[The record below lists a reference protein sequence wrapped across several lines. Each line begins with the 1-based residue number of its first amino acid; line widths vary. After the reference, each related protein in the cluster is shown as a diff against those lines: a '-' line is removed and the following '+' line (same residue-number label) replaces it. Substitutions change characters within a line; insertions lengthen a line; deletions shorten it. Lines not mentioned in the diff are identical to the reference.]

1 MRPLRLF
8 VFIST
13 VCSFSLR
20 YQSYTNFNP
29 NETLRSAAERAGIY
43 FGAALAAAHLQ
54 NSSDPEFFET
64 SFQQFNLATAEN
76 ECKFASTEPSEA
88 NFTLLDCSFVMNS
101 MVASGGVARLHNFAW
116 AGDNPGW
123 LFNRNFSNATLLNIL
138 QNHIKHVGGTFSGKV
153 FSTDVVNEPFCNVC
167 PNPETHDPYLKPMP
181 PWYPAI
187 PDYIYE
193 SLQAAKQADPLSLR
207 FINDYGGEGLGGKS
221 DIVYNYSRLLVTREP
236 GLLNGI
242 GLQCHL
248 DVDDFPP
255 ALDVAANIARLGAL
269 GLKVHITEMDV
280 RCTPPCGQ
288 DRLALQAKIYGD
300 IVEACLNSTNI
311 CQSVETWGVTDR
323 YSWLWDFDN
332 PHKVDMQPLLFDI
345 NYNKKPAFYEVL
357 AVLQMAAEEREKKK
371 SHEIHI

>member
-1 MRPLRLF
+1 M
-8 VFIST
+8 
-13 VCSFSLR
+13 
-20 YQSYTNFNP
+20 
-29 NETLRSAAERAGIY
+29 
-43 FGAALAAAHLQ
+43 
-54 NSSDPEFFET
+54 DP
-64 SFQQFNLATAEN
+64 
-76 ECKFASTEPSEA
+76 
-88 NFTLLDCSFVMNS
+88 
-101 MVASGGVARLHNFAW
+101 
-116 AGDNPGW
+116 
-123 LFNRNFSNATLLNIL
+123 LLN
-138 QNHIKHVGGTFSGKV
+138 SGKLPRLV
-153 FSTDVVNEPFCNVC
+153 KED
-167 PNPETHDPYLKPMP
+167 
-181 PWYPAI
+181 
-187 PDYIYE
+187 
-193 SLQAAKQADPLSLR
+193 
-207 FINDYGGEGLGGKS
+207 KS
-221 DIVYNYSRLLVTREP
+221 VHIRDIVYNYSRLLVTREP

-357 AVLQMAAEEREKKK
+357 AVLQMAAEEREKKI
-371 SHEIHI
+371 SHEIHT